1 MFLTWNYFHANFPDF
16 YINMKGKFIS
26 YLVITKKDH
35 ISKFLKDLE
44 DFIIFII
51 LFIFYL
57 YCNFINI

>member
-1 MFLTWNYFHANFPDF
+1 MQIFPDF
-16 YINMKGKFIS
+16 YINMKGEFIS